1 MEAYKIT
8 KTGEGI
14 IPEGE
19 TIIKKDAFKMCK
31 KLTSI
36 VIPEGVTTIENGAF
50 KDCINL
56 ILPICCCDNH
66 KAIIPFIVTM
76 EMGEIDCVTIHF
88 Q

>member
-1 MEAYKIT
+1 MAGYKIT

-14 IPEGE
+14 FLKE
-19 TIIKKDAFKMCK
+19 

-56 ILPICCCDNH
+56 TS
-66 KAIIPFIVTM
+66 VTFPNSL
-76 EMGEIDCVTIHF
+76 EDKLQKSKHSHSSDAGT
-88 Q
+88 